1 MLQSAYTET
10 LTKVGLKYMQD
21 PKKFK
26 ATKIFPL
33 CPVTLMSSTFPTYA
47 KEYWFKNQ
55 AEIRVPGTESSGSRH
70 GRGTDNYSCQDVSHH
85 EDVPNEYVK
94 NDPSPLNPLKSATR
108 RVSQIISTFDE
119 VDWVTRFLTTTVW
132 TDATTPTVK
141 WDVGATSTPL
151 EDIDGYKR
159 DMESAT
165 SFEPNKAVMSKD
177 VFDVLKRHPQVKEQV
192 KYTSAQNITA
202 AMLAAILEL
211 DEIVVLTA
219 VYDSAAFGAT
229 ASMDYV
235 ASNKFLLLH
244 CTDNP
249 SLESPSAGYN
259 FGWTGNGKNGYSVR
273 TLDLETHKATRV
285 EASNYHDMKKV
296 AADLGIYVP
305 TPLTVA

>member
-26 ATKIFPL
+26 ATKIFPM
-33 CPVTLMSSTFPTYA
+33 CPVTLMSSSFPTYD
-47 KEYWFKNQ
+47 KEYWFKNE
-55 AEIRVPGTESSGSRH
+55 AKIRKPGTESSGSRH
-70 GRGTDNYSCQDVSHH
+70 GRGEDSYSCQDVSHH
-85 EDVPNEYVK
+85 EDVAEEYIK

-132 TDATTPTVK
+132 TDAVTPTTK
-141 WDVGATSTPL
+141 WDAADSTPL
-151 EDIDGYKR
+151 EDIDAYKR
-159 DMESAT
+159 TMESTT
-165 SFEPNKAVMSKD
+165 SFEPNKLVISKD
-177 VFDVLKRHPQVKEQV
+177 VFDVLKRHPQVKEQI
-192 KYTSAQNITA
+192 KYTSASNVTA
-202 AMLAAILEL
+202 AMLAAIFEV

-235 ASNKFLLLH
+235 ATNKFLLLH
-244 CTDNP
+244 TTDNP

-259 FGWTGNGKNGYSVR
+259 FAWSGYGKNGYKVK
-273 TLDLETHKATRV
+273 TIEQENLGATRV
-285 EASNYHDMKKV
+285 EVHNYHDMKKV
-296 AADLGIYVP
+296 AADLGMYVP
-305 TPLTVA
+305 TVLTAV